1 MSDGGKLMFDEEEK
15 IKDMISMAW
24 ALGNDDVDIMLDTI
38 SSEFEA
44 LGEEY
49 LLNQKEAEE
58 IACSHC
64 NETLRLDNHSDE
76 V

>member
-1 MSDGGKLMFDEEEK
+1 MFDEEEK

-49 LLNQKEAEE
+49 LLNQKEFY
-58 IACSHC
+58 
-64 NETLRLDNHSDE
+64 LLD
-76 V
+76 